1 MRFRWKKIKNYKLIP
16 KVLERATFVD
26 GELPDEEEQ
35 VAYIKDG
42 ARLAENPST
51 AIDKSSRKLTVRLE

>member
-1 MRFRWKKIKNYKLIP
+1 
-16 KVLERATFVD
+16 VLERATFVD

-42 ARLAENPST
+42 MRLAENPSNT
-51 AIDKSSRKLTVRLE
+51 IDKS